1 MKTVKCSLLLACLL
15 FLLGFI
21 SSSTCT
27 ASDIKTG
34 PLAAID
40 NTTQTNVLEDD
51 GIVGDN
57 DDLDFDYEQYAYD
70 ESGDDDT
77 YVDDQGE
84 DSDLEP
90 APELDD
96 PAPGPSGDDSAEAAP
111 APEPDSSD
119 EE

>member
-1 MKTVKCSLLLACLL
+1 MKTVKCSLLLVCLL
-15 FLLGFI
+15 FLLGVT

-34 PLAAID
+34 PLAALD
-40 NTTQTNVLEDD
+40 NTTQTNDL
-51 GIVGDN
+51 N
-57 DDLDFDYEQYAYD
+57 DDEVVEENDDFDFDYEQYAYD
-70 ESGDDDT
+70 EGGDDDT

-96 PAPGPSGDDSAEAAP
+96 PTPGTSGDDSAEP
-111 APEPDSSD
+111 APEPESSD